1 MRKTMITTKSVSDP
15 SSTSPAAAPEDFKD
29 PTLKGNLSK
38 FEYDLYHEEDDVSE
52 KVIRVKRMSMPNKG
66 EKWRVFDDNKAILT
80 IEGTKLTNKEK
91 EFLRTVEGVNFLIAQ
106 FKSGNIKSFNALKKE
121 IKKKVK

>member
-1 MRKTMITTKSVSDP
+1 MRKTMITTKSVSEP
-15 SSTSPAAAPEDFKD
+15 NSTSSPVAPEDFKD

-38 FEYDLYHEEDDVSE
+38 FDYDLFKEEDDISE

-66 EKWRVFDDNKAILT
+66 ERWRIFEDNKVILN

-106 FKSGNIKSFNALKKE
+106 FKSGNIKSFNSLKKE

>member
-1 MRKTMITTKSVSDP
+1 MRKIMITTKSVSEP
-15 SSTSPAAAPEDFKD
+15 NSTSSPTAPEDFKD
-29 PTLKGNLSK
+29 PILKGNLSK
-38 FEYDLYHEEDDVSE
+38 FDYDLYKEEDDISE
-52 KVIRVKRMSMPNKG
+52 KVIRIKRMSMPNKG
-66 EKWRVFDDNKAILT
+66 EKWRVFDDNKVILT

>member
-1 MRKTMITTKSVSDP
+1 MITTKSISDP
-15 SSTSPAAAPEDFKD
+15 SSTSPSAAPEDFKD
-29 PTLKGNLSK
+29 PALKGNLSK
-38 FEYDLYHEEDDVSE
+38 FDYDLYKEEDDISE

-66 EKWRVFDDNKAILT
+66 ERWRIFEDNKIILN

-106 FKSGNIKSFNALKKE
+106 FKSGNIKSFNAIKKE